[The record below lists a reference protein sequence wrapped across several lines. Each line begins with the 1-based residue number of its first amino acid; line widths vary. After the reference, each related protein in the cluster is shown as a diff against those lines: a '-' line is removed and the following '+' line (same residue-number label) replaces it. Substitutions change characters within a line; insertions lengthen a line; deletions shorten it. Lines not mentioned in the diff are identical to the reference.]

1 MDWLVFTSP
10 ILTTH
15 LFCSIVLFLFYDTFP
30 PFIFLKNL
38 KDFNVI
44 VYVSIPFLLF
54 WSKFSFEMINF
65 VGSLFWVIFFLMY
78 FGIFTCNPPCV
89 GEVSPL
95 SLSLWTYS
103 LTLPAPPRLCSLPLQ
118 APFLSQQCR
127 TRSFIC
133 LPFSIVT
140 GTAGARGWSSR
151 PALQR
156 HNSVL
161 SCVPRQSNAAL
172 RFSLLFL
179 PIDSVTR
186 NLGFVPSRAW
196 QNPTGFKP
204 TAKHFISFLIHH
216 EVSLNLWSWLCIFF
230 HLEYNF
236 KILNIQMGGYV
247 LTRNLVCFIL

>member
-1 MDWLVFTSP
+1 MTIFFIFKVLDWLVFTSP

-15 LFCSIVLFLFYDTFP
+15 LFCSIVLFLFNDTFL

-44 VYVSIPFLLF
+44 VYVSIPFLIF
-54 WSKFSFEMINF
+54 WSKFPFEMIYF

-103 LTLPAPPRLCSLPLQ
+103 LALPAPLPHI
-118 APFLSQQCR
+118 APCPYKPLSYSQQCR

-133 LPFSIVT
+133 LPSSIVT
-140 GTAGARGWSSR
+140 AGASGWSSR
-151 PALQR
+151 PTLQR
-156 HNSVL
+156 HSSVL

-172 RFSLLFL
+172 CFRLLFL
-179 PIDSVTR
+179 TIDPCDKEFGFCPI
-186 NLGFVPSRAW
+186 LC
-196 QNPTGFKP
+196 
-204 TAKHFISFLIHH
+204 TAKSHRI
-216 EVSLNLWSWLCIFF
+216 
-230 HLEYNF
+230 
-236 KILNIQMGGYV
+236 
-247 LTRNLVCFIL
+247 